1 VRSLL
6 CALLLG
12 LLASPSGADQVACA
26 PRQPY
31 SPDEFVQQLLRV
43 ADETDPQ
50 AVLRDFDQVF
60 GVELALHTRVLV
72 SALLDPPARN
82 NVLRFVRLGDPWY
95 PLSFGHPADYDCVG
109 FELIDRL
116 LRADG
121 WQGGRTAGAAGAP
134 AEVWVYQK
142 GRTQFWAEPRD
153 VKGAAGSARTCAASI
168 LVTFR

>member
-1 VRSLL
+1 VRALL
-6 CALLLG
+6 GALLLG
-12 LLASPSGADQVACA
+12 LLAPPSGAYEAICV
-26 PRQPY
+26 PPQPC
-31 SPDEFVQQLLRV
+31 SPVDFVTQLLRV

-50 AVLRDFDQVF
+50 AVLTDFDRVF
-60 GVELALHTRVLV
+60 GVALALHTRVLV

-82 NVLRFVRLGDPWY
+82 NVLRFVHLGDPWY

-153 VKGAAGSARTCAASI
+153 IKGAAGGMCTCAASI
-168 LVTFR
+168 LLTFR

>member
-1 VRSLL
+1 V
-6 CALLLG
+6 G
-12 LLASPSGADQVACA
+12 LLASPSGADQASGA
-26 PRQPY
+26 PARPS
-31 SPDEFVQQLLRV
+31 SPDEFVQRLLRV

-50 AVLRDFDQVF
+50 AVLRDFEQVF

-72 SALLDPPARN
+72 SALLDLPARN

-95 PLSFGHPADYDCVG
+95 PLSFGNADDCLG
-109 FELIDRL
+109 FEPLDRL

-121 WQGGRTAGAAGAP
+121 WQGGRTAGVAGAP

-168 LVTFR
+168 LLTFR